1 MVEYRCPVCGKPVL
15 PNFKFC
21 KSCGARLSKNVFQE
35 RKSSR
40 PQKEIHSSSMSYGSE
55 NDESSEEIV
64 IDQEIVHAL
73 SIKGRL
79 VTIDKEMEEIL
90 EEIENLEER
99 VKVGLI
105 PKEDAKERVTELN
118 KRFVEIRLDKKKIAK
133 GSAQIPI
140 FELMKKKDDSE
151 KHLSKLEGLKKE
163 KSISQ
168 KTYEKMKREYKDTI
182 SDSDKQIT
190 TEIIKMERWKDQLKK
205 ELAEKRELLETL
217 FVRKST
223 GELSEEEYNDD
234 KEELSEGIKNWE
246 AAYEELKK
254 TLRKLK

>member
-21 KSCGARLSKNVFQE
+21 KSCGARLSKSVFQKKRE
-35 RKSSR
+35 PESQR
-40 PQKEIHSSSMSYGSE
+40 EIHSSSMSFGSE
-55 NDESSEEIV
+55 VDESAEAVV

-73 SIKGRL
+73 AIKGRL
-79 VTIDKEMEEIL
+79 VIIDREMEEIL

-105 PKEDAKERVTELN
+105 PKEDAKERVTDLN
-118 KRFVEIRLDKKKIAK
+118 KRFVEIKLDKKKLEK

-140 FELMKKKDDSE
+140 FDLMQRKDESKDR
-151 KHLSKLEGLKKE
+151 LSKLEGLKKD

-168 KTYEKMKREYKDTI
+168 KTYEKMKREYENTI
-182 SDSDKQIT
+182 SESEKQIT
-190 TEIIKMERWKDQLKK
+190 QELITMERWKDQLKK
-205 ELAEKRELLETL
+205 ELTEKRELLETL

-223 GELSEEEYNDD
+223 GELSEDEYN
-234 KEELSEGIKNWE
+234 EEREDLSEDIKNWE

-254 TLRKLK
+254 TLKKLK